1 MSVVVVDEDDPI
13 GILGRLFIPLYFIVV
28 ATHPNSLH
36 SVDKCFDLLQFG
48 CLVIRIL
55 HNSFIGDLALPIED
69 SSKVSSF
76 V

>member
-1 MSVVVVDEDDPI
+1 MSVVVVDEDYPI
-13 GILGRLFIPLYFIVV
+13 GVFGRLFIPLYFIVV

-48 CLVIRIL
+48 CLVVRKL
-55 HNSFIGDLALPIED
+55 HNSLIGDLALPVED
-69 SSKVSSF
+69 SSEVSSF